1 MCSPLQISILQETV
15 SRLRECVE
23 EAQAS
28 SRQGTRDTAAAQHS
42 LRELRLELASTQ
54 ASHRESMELVRALLT
69 HWYSVRHVLKI
80 LTLKQ

>member
-1 MCSPLQISILQETV
+1 MSVFQETV
-15 SRLRECVE
+15 CRLRKCVE

-28 SRQGTRDTAAAQHS
+28 SKQGTRDTAAAQHS

-69 HWYSVRHVLKI
+69 HRYSVRHVLKI